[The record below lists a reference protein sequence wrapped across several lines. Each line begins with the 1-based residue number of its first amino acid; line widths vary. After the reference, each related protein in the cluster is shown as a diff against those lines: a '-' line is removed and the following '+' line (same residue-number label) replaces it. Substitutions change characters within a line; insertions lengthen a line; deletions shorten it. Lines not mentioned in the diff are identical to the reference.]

1 MKPTP
6 LQLSVNHSKK
16 PAGAMLAGLVLLLV
30 MLLPGFVPQAQA
42 QQYQRVANQLLTTT
56 SGPNQALAGKLQA
69 GISVQFRN
77 MPVLEALEKVASE
90 TGLLL
95 NYNRSAINTEQLVSG
110 NYQQRTLEHVL
121 DSLTRQAGLYYY
133 VTEGGQLVL
142 LASEL
147 PDTTGNLTGT
157 IRDAETGE
165 PLTGATI
172 FVEGLNIGRAVD
184 IDGNFELSNLPEGT
198 YTVRLSFIGYQ
209 TLRREVTI
217 TAGETR
223 ELHFTLQ
230 MDVAFLDDVVITGY
244 SVRQRS
250 IPTGSLSRVEGAEI
264 QQSLIQSP
272 DQALQGRMSG
282 VMVSHTS
289 GQPGSGLMIRVR
301 GRGSINASNS
311 PIFIVDGVQVRTDFT
326 SVIVEDNALTGINP
340 NDIESIEVLKDASA
354 TALYG
359 AQGANG
365 VVLITT
371 RQARRGQTQINL
383 STQVG
388 FNAQPEKIDVMDGPT
403 WTETMI
409 QGFVNR
415 EVDRGRDA
423 TEARELALARY
434 GDPATAPTYDWQDA
448 LTRSGALQKYS
459 VSASAGFENTRI
471 FLSGSYDFE
480 QGAVLASDFS
490 SLRFRSNIDH
500 SFNDRF
506 TLATRLSASSSTAN
520 GLVTG
525 RANINSPFHGGI
537 TQRPIDAIFT
547 EDGDFNHNDIIR
559 VNLVHQLNVNTREAT
574 TRQLRGSLTGI
585 YRIRDN
591 ISFRSLWG
599 VDYRTVRD
607 RAYTSPLLPRYAAT
621 GGSLTE
627 RFRET
632 VAFNTNQLVEY
643 FQNFDDHDIT
653 VVAGVEYREN
663 QYQSFAAAGE
673 MFPNPLFQQLDLAA
687 IESSI
692 SGRTTESKNAGAF
705 TRADYSFMQRYFV
718 SGSLRYD
725 GSSRFGENNR
735 WGLFYSG
742 ALAWD
747 VSQESFM
754 ERFTFVDQFK
764 LRTSYGITGN
774 SGISDFASRSLFGS
788 GGTYEGSTGLRPSGL
803 GNDVLTWEEA
813 ETLDLGF
820 ELSLFEGRFFADVNR
835 YRTKNKNLLLNAFLP
850 TDSGFSSIARNAG
863 VVLNTGWEIELG
875 GRVLNYRDFN
885 WTSAFNFTW
894 QENEIIELVDGLDI
908 LGSSV
913 RVGFPLDV
921 IWANK
926 FVGINPADGRVMWL
940 DENGDIT
947 YRRTSGDQQMLGT
960 FSPDFFGG
968 FVNTFRYRNLQLYT
982 FFQYEYGRTAFDQ
995 TIGRRMH
1002 SVSSERG
1009 LHARV
1014 ARDAW
1019 QQPGDMTYLPRHYIS
1034 SAFPGSSSHNT
1045 NSVYMNDASYIRLKE
1060 VRLDYQVPS
1069 KLLESISL
1077 TRANVFVQGRNL
1089 LTWTNYMFGDPEFV
1103 GQSTGVYPQSR
1114 QITAG
1119 VNLQF

>member
-1 MKPTP
+1 MNHTM
-6 LQLSVNHSKK
+6 LLLSSIGKTATLRAVLV
-16 PAGAMLAGLVLLLV
+16 AVFMLMLA
-30 MLLPGFVPQAQA
+30 LLPAFTPQAEA
-42 QQYQRVANQLLTTT
+42 QLYQRVSNQLLTSV
-56 SGPNQALAGKLQA
+56 SGQNSAVANMLQSN
-69 GISVQFRN
+69 ISVSFRST
-77 MPVLEALEKVASE
+77 PVLEALEKVAKE
-90 TGLLL
+90 TGLQL
-95 NYNRSAINTEQLVSG
+95 NYNRSDIDTKQLVTG
-110 NYQQRTLEHVL
+110 TYQQRSLEYVL
-121 DSLTRQAGLYYY
+121 DAVTSQSGLFYY
-133 VTEGGQLVL
+133 VTESGQLVL
-142 LASEL
+142 LTAEL
-147 PDTTGNLTGT
+147 PDTTGTLTGS

-172 FVEGLNIGRAVD
+172 FIEGLNVGRAAD
-184 IDGNFELSNLPEGT
+184 IDGTFELANLPEGS
-198 YTVRLSFIGYQ
+198 YTARISFIGYQ
-209 TLRREVTI
+209 TKRREVTV

-223 ELHFTLQ
+223 ELHFQLTQ
-230 MDVAFLDDVVITGY
+230 DVAFLDDVVVTGY

-250 IPTGSLSRVEGAEI
+250 TPTGALSRIEGADI

-272 DQALQGRMSG
+272 DQALQGRMTG
-282 VMVSHTS
+282 VQVSHTS
-289 GQPGSGLMIRVR
+289 GQPGSGLLIRVR

-311 PIFIVDGVQVRTDFT
+311 PIYIVDGVQVRTDFT
-326 SVIVEDNALTGINP
+326 SVVVEDNALTGINP

-371 RQARRGQTQINL
+371 RQARRGQTQINI
-383 STQVG
+383 SSQVG

-403 WTETMI
+403 WTDVMI

-415 EVDRGRDA
+415 EVDRGRD
-423 TEARELALARY
+423 EEQARQQAIDRF

-448 LTRSGALQKYS
+448 ISRSGALHNYS
-459 VSASAGFENTRI
+459 ISASAGFDNTRI

-480 QGAVLASDFS
+480 QGAVNGSDFS
-490 SLRFRSNIDH
+490 TLRFRSNIDH

-506 TLATRLSASSSTAN
+506 TLATRLSASTSEAN
-520 GLVTG
+520 GVRTG
-525 RANINSPFHGGI
+525 SANILSPFHGGI

-547 EDGDFNHNDIIR
+547 EDGDYNHNDIIR
-559 VNLVHQLNVNTREAT
+559 VNLVHLLDVNTREAT

-585 YRIRDN
+585 YRIQDN

-607 RAYTSPLLPRYAAT
+607 RSYTSPLLPRYAAT

-632 VAFNTNQLVEY
+632 VAFNTNQLIEY
-643 FQNFDDHDIT
+643 FQNFDEHDIT

-705 TRADYSFMQRYFV
+705 TRVDYSYMQRYFV
-718 SGSLRYD
+718 SGNMRYD

-747 VSQESFM
+747 IAQESFM
-754 ERFTFVDQFK
+754 ERFTFIDQLK

-788 GGTYEGSTGLRPSGL
+788 GGTYEGATGLRPSGL

-820 ELSLFEGRFFADVNR
+820 ELSLFEGRVFADVNR
-835 YRTKNKNLLLNAFLP
+835 YRTNNRNLLLNAFLP

-863 VVLNTGWEIELG
+863 VVRNTGWEIELG
-875 GRVLNYRDFN
+875 GRVINARDFN
-885 WTSAFNFTW
+885 WTSAFNITF
-894 QENEIIELVDGLDI
+894 QENEVIELVDGLDI

-913 RVGFPLDV
+913 RVGFPLDI
-921 IWANK
+921 IWGNK
-926 FVGINPADGRVMWL
+926 FIGINPADGRVMWE
-940 DENGDIT
+940 DEDGHVT
-947 YRRTSGDQQMLGT
+947 YRRTSADQQQIGS

-968 FVNTFRYRNLQLYT
+968 FVNTFRYRNFQLYT
-982 FFQYEYGRTAFDQ
+982 FFQYEHGRDAFNQ

-1019 QQPGDMTYLPRHYIS
+1019 QQPGDMTYLPRHYNS

-1045 NSVYMNDASYIRLKE
+1045 NSVYINDASYIRLKE

-1069 KLLESISL
+1069 QFLERVSL
-1077 TRANVFVQGRNL
+1077 SRANVFVQGRNL

-1103 GQSTGVYPQSR
+1103 GQGTGVYPQSR

>member
-1 MKPTP
+1 MKPIT
-6 LQLSVNHSKK
+6 LQSTILSKTAKGRTLLS
-16 PAGAMLAGLVLLLV
+16 AALLL
-30 MLLPGFVPQAQA
+30 MFTLLSGLAPQAEA
-42 QQYQRVANQLLTTT
+42 QQYQRAANQLLTSV
-56 SGPNQALAGKLQA
+56 SGPNNSVAGKLQA
-69 GISVQFRN
+69 SISVTFRN
-77 MPVLEALEKVASE
+77 TPVLEALEKVAAE

-95 NYNRSAINTEQLVSG
+95 NYNRSAINTTQLVSG
-110 NYQQRTLEHVL
+110 TFQYRSAEYVL
-121 DSLTRQAGLYYY
+121 DTLTQQAGLFYY
-133 VTEGGQLVL
+133 VTESGQLVL
-142 LASEL
+142 LAEEL
-147 PDTTGNLTGT
+147 PDTTGSLTGS

-172 FVEGLNIGRAVD
+172 FIEGLNIGRAAD
-184 IDGNFELSNLPEGT
+184 LDGTFELVNLPEGR
-198 YTVRLSFIGYQ
+198 YTARISFIGYQ
-209 TLRREVTI
+209 TKRRDITI

-223 ELHFTLQ
+223 ELHFVLTQ
-230 MDVAFLDDVVITGY
+230 DVAFLDDVVVTGY

-250 IPTGSLSRVEGAEI
+250 IPTGALSRIEGAEI

-272 DQALQGRMSG
+272 DQALQGRMTG
-282 VMVSHTS
+282 VQVSHTS
-289 GQPGSGLMIRVR
+289 GQPGSGLLIRVR

-326 SVIVEDNALTGINP
+326 SVVVEDNALTGINP

-371 RQARRGQTQINL
+371 RQARREQTQINL

-423 TEARELALARY
+423 AEAREQAIGLY
-434 GDPATAPTYDWQDA
+434 GNPATAPTYDWQDE
-448 LTRSGALQKYS
+448 LTRAGALQNYS
-459 VSASAGFENTRI
+459 ISAAAGFDNTRI

-480 QGAVLASDFS
+480 QGPVIASDFS

-506 TLATRLSASSSTAN
+506 TLASRLSVSSSQAN

-525 RANINSPFHGGI
+525 SANINSPFHGGI

-585 YRIRDN
+585 YRIREN

-607 RAYTSPLLPRYAAT
+607 RSYTSPLLPRYAAT

-627 RFRET
+627 RYRET
-632 VAFNTNQLVEY
+632 VAFNTNQLIEY
-643 FQNFDDHDIT
+643 FQNFDQHDIT

-663 QYQSFAAAGE
+663 QYQSFTAAGE

-718 SGSLRYD
+718 SASMRYD

-747 VSQESFM
+747 MAQESFM
-754 ERFTFVDQFK
+754 EQFTFIDQLK

-788 GGTYEGSTGLRPSGL
+788 GGTYEGATGLRPSGL

-820 ELSLFEGRFFADVNR
+820 ELSLFEGRVFADVNR
-835 YRTKNKNLLLNAFLP
+835 YRTKNRNLLLNAFLP

-875 GRVLNYRDFN
+875 GRVLNYRGFN
-885 WTSAFNFTW
+885 WSSAFNFTW
-894 QENEIIELVDGLDI
+894 QENEVIELVDGLDI

-913 RVGFPLDV
+913 RVGFPLDI
-921 IWANK
+921 IWDNK
-926 FVGINPADGRVMWL
+926 FVGINPADGRVMWE
-940 DENGDIT
+940 DEDGHIT
-947 YRRTSGDQQMLGT
+947 YRRTSGDQQKLGT

-982 FFQYEYGRTAFDQ
+982 FFQYEYGRSAFNQ

-1060 VRLDYQVPS
+1060 VRLDYQIPS
-1069 KLLESISL
+1069 QMLERISL

-1103 GQSTGVYPQSR
+1103 GQGTGVYPQSR